1 MGYKYVLIALSLFIL
16 TFSSVSA
23 DNFVKNWD
31 RTYSGLGFDEGRS
44 IAYGNNSVFVAG
56 ISLGVSDAYYLLKY
70 SEEGRFLWDREVKA
84 QIWNRSLRNVAILFV
99 EGGLILACTNGT
111 FNIYRYDADGNLI
124 WEREWGKANT
134 VTDIALD
141 GKDVIIS
148 GISEGRSEQESHI
161 IKCSIDGSIEWNV
174 TVDGRIMGICVH
186 NDSIFAAGCYGNE
199 SRLFK
204 MDNNGNIIWNRSYGK
219 GVIEDVAAGNSIYLL
234 LSYDNI
240 SVVKCDMNGNALQ
253 SSTYG
258 EKSAGH
264 SICLD
269 KNGNVFVAGSV
280 YNESSKDVDY
290 LILEYAWDG
299 KFIRDMEY
307 NGGLEDEA
315 WDVYVDGGI
324 FATGY
329 SVITKIVD
337 MNAVSRDR
345 DFYTT
350 SYSLKNIPPEAN
362 FSWSPEEPEAGKD
375 VEFKDASYD
384 VDGSIVSWKWSFG
397 DGKFSN
403 SKAPVHKYK
412 NGGTYKVNLTVF
424 DDAGGSASIEKTI
437 VVKEKK
443 DTPGFEFI
451 VLMAAFLVIF
461 LRKNRLIF

>member
-1 MGYKYVLIALSLFIL
+1 MRT
-16 TFSSVSA
+16 TFS
-23 DNFVKNWD
+23 N
-31 RTYSGLGFDEGRS
+31 TL
-44 IAYGNNSVFVAG
+44 
-56 ISLGVSDAYYLLKY
+56 
-70 SEEGRFLWDREVKA
+70 EGRFLWDKEVNA
-84 QIWNRSLRNVAILFV
+84 QIWNRSLRNVAISFV
-99 EGGLILACTNGT
+99 EDGLILACTNGT

-124 WEREWGKANT
+124 WEKEWGKANT
-134 VTDIALD
+134 VTDIASE
-141 GKDVIIS
+141 GKAVIIS

-174 TVDGRIMGICVH
+174 TLDGRIMGICVH
-186 NDSIFAAGCYGNE
+186 NDSIFAAGYYGNE

-204 MDNNGNIIWNRSYGK
+204 MDNNGNVIWNRSYGK
-219 GVIEDVAAGNSIYLL
+219 GIINDVAAGNSIYLL
-234 LSYDNI
+234 LSNNNI
-240 SVVKCDMNGNALQ
+240 SVVKCDMNGNALW
-253 SSTYG
+253 SSDYG

-264 SICLD
+264 SIYLD

-280 YNESSKDVDY
+280 YNESSRDVDY
-290 LILEYAWDG
+290 LILEYAEDG

-315 WDVYVDGGI
+315 WDVATNKNI

-329 SVITKIVD
+329 SVITKIVG
-337 MNAVSRDR
+337 MNAVLRDR

-350 SYSLKNIPPEAN
+350 SYSLQNIPPEAN

-375 VEFKDASYD
+375 VEFKDTSRD

-397 DGKFSN
+397 DGKISN

-424 DDAGGSASIEKTI
+424 DDAGESDSIEKTI

-443 DTPGFEFI
+443 ATPGFEFV
-451 VLMAAFLVIF
+451 VLVAAFFIIF